1 MVKAVDLK
9 MDRVVVRMLNMKD
22 IKSVKKKVNGAV

>member
-9 MDRVVVRMLNMKD
+9 MDRVVVRMLNTKD